1 MKNCTYLY
9 MYCSGIGKSS
19 DLQTIPQFFLELSQ
33 RYIIGLAW
41 AKLEQWPKHG
51 KLNKALDE
59 VITTRDAR
67 NVNFICEKLEIA
79 QDARQCHKLAS
90 YTTDAIYMLHSQ

>member
-1 MKNCTYLY
+1 

-41 AKLEQWPKHG
+41 AKLE
-51 KLNKALDE
+51 
-59 VITTRDAR
+59 
-67 NVNFICEKLEIA
+67 
-79 QDARQCHKLAS
+79 
-90 YTTDAIYMLHSQ
+90 